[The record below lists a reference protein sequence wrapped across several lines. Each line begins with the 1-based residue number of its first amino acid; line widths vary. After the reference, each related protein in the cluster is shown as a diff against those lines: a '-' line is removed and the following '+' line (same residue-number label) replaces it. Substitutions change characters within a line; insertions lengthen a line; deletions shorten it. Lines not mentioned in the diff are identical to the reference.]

1 MTVCLRGVPPAAQH
15 STPEQVTSETV
26 TVNIIQ
32 KIKLLFD
39 PTGPDVK
46 DHERLKHLQDDRAA
60 CRRLSVQN
68 QQQEA
73 PAAQKHSQPTEN
85 RLTADFNMFGRDV
98 EKFSSV

>member
-1 MTVCLRGVPPAAQH
+1 M
-15 STPEQVTSETV
+15 